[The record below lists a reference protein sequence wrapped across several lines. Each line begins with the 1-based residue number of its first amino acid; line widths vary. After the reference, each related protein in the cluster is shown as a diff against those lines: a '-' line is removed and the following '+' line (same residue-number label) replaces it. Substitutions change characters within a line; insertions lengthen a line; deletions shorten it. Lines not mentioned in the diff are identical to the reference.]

1 MAYYVFAERLTE
13 GSDGKGQKVQKA
25 YAFGPFTK
33 RGDTSPS
40 LVVAKAWR
48 DGLWHQAELRGI
60 SRLLN
65 VKIKRMDRE
74 YTDFGSDRIFKG
86 HKKTKTA
93 IRLIFPEK
101 PHDQSDHGGE
111 G

>member
-13 GSDGKGQKVQKA
+13 GSGGKGQEVQKA
-25 YAFGPFTK
+25 YAFGPFTT
-33 RGDTSPS
+33 RGSTSPS

-48 DGLWHQAELRGI
+48 DGLWHRARLRGVAH
-60 SRLLN
+60 LLN

-74 YTDFGSDRIFKG
+74 YTDFGNDRIFKG
-86 HKKTKTA
+86 HKRTRTA
-93 IRLIFPEK
+93 IKLIFPEK
-101 PHDQSDHGGE
+101 PHDPSDHGGE